1 MAKKVSKFFRIG
13 VEGDTCDGRVI
24 SAQDIQ
30 EMAETFDPRVYGCRI
45 NLEHLRGIL
54 PDGIFKRY
62 GDVAELK
69 AEKIDDD
76 SALKGKWALFAKI
89 TPTDDLIAMNKA
101 AQKVYKKGTLAASL
115 QAIADQSKPV
125 TVVVRVEDGTGDDE
139 ETKLAQTV
147 SNIIGTTDE
156 NGQYTGL
163 KALLAA
169 ESVTGVKPRILGV
182 PGLDTKEVA
191 VALASVCQKL
201 RAFGYIS
208 AWGCKTISEV
218 KAYRQN
224 FSQRELMVIW
234 PDFLAWDTVTSTTAT
249 AYATARALG
258 LRAKI
263 DQEQGWHKTL
273 SNVGVNGVTGISA
286 SVFWDLQES
295 GTDADLLNESGVTT
309 LIRRDGFRFWGN
321 RTCSD
326 DPLFLF
332 ENYTRTAQVLADT
345 MAEAHM
351 WAVDK
356 PITATLIRDI
366 VDGINAKFR
375 ELKTNGYIVD
385 ATCWF
390 SEESND
396 AETLKAGKLYIDYD
410 YTPVPP
416 LENLTLRQRITDKYL
431 ANLVTSVNSN

>member
-1 MAKKVSKFFRIG
+1 MSDFHHG
-13 VEGDTCDGRVI
+13 VQVVEINDGTRVI
-24 SAQDIQ
+24 STVSTAIVGMVCTASDADATMFPLNEPVLITSVQSAI
-30 EMAETFDPRVYGCRI
+30 A
-45 NLEHLRGIL
+45 
-54 PDGIFKRY
+54 
-62 GDVAELK
+62 K
-69 AEKIDDD
+69 A
-76 SALKGKWALFAKI
+76 G
-89 TPTDDLIAMNKA
+89 
-101 AQKVYKKGTLAASL
+101 KKGTLSAAL

-125 TVVVRVEDGTGDDE
+125 TVVVRVEEGTGEDE
-139 ETKLAQTV
+139 ETALAQTV

-156 NGQYTGL
+156 NGKYTGL
-163 KALLAA
+163 KALLTA
-169 ESVTGVKPRILGV
+169 EAVTGVKPRILGV
-182 PGLDTKEVA
+182 PGLDSLEVA
-191 VALASVCQKL
+191 TALAPVCQKL
-201 RAFGYIS
+201 RAFGYVS
-208 AWGCKTISEV
+208 AWGCKTLSDAI
-218 KAYRQN
+218 KYRDN

-234 PDFLAWDTVTSTTAT
+234 PDFLAWDTVANDTAT

-273 SNVGVNGVTGISA
+273 SNVGVNGVTGISK
-286 SVFWDLQES
+286 SVFWDLQEP
-295 GTDADLLNESGVTT
+295 GTDADLLNEAGVTT

-332 ENYTRTAQVLADT
+332 ENYTRTAQVIADT

-390 SEESND
+390 DEEAND
-396 AETLKAGKLYIDYD
+396 EVTLKAGKLYIDYD

-431 ANLVTSVNSN
+431 ANLISSVNSN

>member
-1 MAKKVSKFFRIG
+1 MFPLNEPVLITSVQSAIAKAG
-13 VEGDTCDGRVI
+13 
-24 SAQDIQ
+24 
-30 EMAETFDPRVYGCRI
+30 
-45 NLEHLRGIL
+45 
-54 PDGIFKRY
+54 
-62 GDVAELK
+62 
-69 AEKIDDD
+69 
-76 SALKGKWALFAKI
+76 
-89 TPTDDLIAMNKA
+89 
-101 AQKVYKKGTLAASL
+101 KKGTLSAAL

-125 TVVVRVEDGTGDDE
+125 TVVVRVEEGTGEDE
-139 ETKLAQTV
+139 ETALAQTV

-156 NGQYTGL
+156 NGKYTGL
-163 KALLAA
+163 KALLIA
-169 ESVTGVKPRILGV
+169 EAVTGVKPRILGV
-182 PGLDTKEVA
+182 PGLDSLEVA
-191 VALASVCQKL
+191 TALAPVCQKL
-201 RAFGYIS
+201 RAFGYVS
-208 AWGCKTISEV
+208 AWGCKTLSDAI
-218 KAYRQN
+218 KYRDN

-234 PDFLAWDTVTSTTAT
+234 PDFLAWDTVANDTAT

-273 SNVGVNGVTGISA
+273 SNVGVNGVTGISK
-286 SVFWDLQES
+286 SVFWDLQEP
-295 GTDADLLNESGVTT
+295 GTDADLLNEAGVTT

-332 ENYTRTAQVLADT
+332 ENYTRTAQVIADT

-390 SEESND
+390 DEEAND
-396 AETLKAGKLYIDYD
+396 EATLKAGKLYIDYD

-431 ANLVTSVNSN
+431 ANLISSVNSN

>member
-1 MAKKVSKFFRIG
+1 MSDFHHG
-13 VEGDTCDGRVI
+13 VQVVEVNDGTRVI
-24 SAQDIQ
+24 STVSTAIVGMVCTASD
-30 EMAETFDPRVYGCRI
+30 ADPATFPLNTPVLI
-45 NLEHLRGIL
+45 TAVQSAI
-54 PDGIFKRY
+54 
-62 GDVAELK
+62 AK
-69 AEKIDDD
+69 A
-76 SALKGKWALFAKI
+76 G
-89 TPTDDLIAMNKA
+89 
-101 AQKVYKKGTLAASL
+101 KKGTLATAL

-125 TVVVRVEDGTGDDE
+125 TVVVRVEEGSGDDPE
-139 ETKLAQTV
+139 EALAQTV

-156 NGQYTGL
+156 NGNYTGL
-163 KALLAA
+163 KALLTA
-169 ESVTGVKPRILGV
+169 EAVTGVKPRILGV
-182 PGLDTKEVA
+182 PGLDTLEVA
-191 VALASVCQKL
+191 TALAPVCQKL
-201 RAFGYIS
+201 RAFGYVS
-208 AWGCKTISEV
+208 AWGCKTLSEAI
-218 KAYRQN
+218 KYRDN

-234 PDFLAWDTVTSTTAT
+234 PDFLAWDTAANETTT

-286 SVFWDLQES
+286 SVFWDLQEP
-295 GTDADLLNESGVTT
+295 GTDADLLNEAGVTT
-309 LIRRDGFRFWGN
+309 LIRKDGFRFWGN

-332 ENYTRTAQVLADT
+332 ENYTRTAQVIADT

-390 SEESND
+390 DEEAND
-396 AETLKAGKLYIDYD
+396 TETLKAGKLFIDYD

-431 ANLVTSVNSN
+431 ANLVSSVNSK